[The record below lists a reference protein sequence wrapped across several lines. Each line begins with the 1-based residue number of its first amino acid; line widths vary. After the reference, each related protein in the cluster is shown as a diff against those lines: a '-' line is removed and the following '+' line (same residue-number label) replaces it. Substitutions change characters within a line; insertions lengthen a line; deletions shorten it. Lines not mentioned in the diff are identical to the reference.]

1 MPALDAATTFVQDAV
16 HACLGVL
23 RAPPHAS
30 TRRRRRHV
38 GSVALTVAVLLA
50 ALLVAF
56 AAPALGRE
64 VAGDPNLDARLNA
77 IASELRCIACGN
89 RTLAESDSALAVDLR
104 AQMRAK
110 LDAGADDDAVRA
122 FITDR
127 YGDVVQ
133 YRPPVRASTA
143 LLWFGP
149 PVLLGFGMVALVVF
163 LRRRRRT
170 AHQATALDVDTEAG
184 FAAQHPSLP

>member
-1 MPALDAATTFVQDAV
+1 MRTHRSAILLALCLLLTTGRPAL
-16 HACLGVL
+16 
-23 RAPPHAS
+23 
-30 TRRRRRHV
+30 
-38 GSVALTVAVLLA
+38 
-50 ALLVAF
+50 
-56 AAPALGRE
+56 
-64 VAGDPNLDARLNA
+64 AR
-77 IASELRCIACGN
+77 SPTGP
-89 RTLAESDSALAVDLR
+89 AESDSALAVDLR